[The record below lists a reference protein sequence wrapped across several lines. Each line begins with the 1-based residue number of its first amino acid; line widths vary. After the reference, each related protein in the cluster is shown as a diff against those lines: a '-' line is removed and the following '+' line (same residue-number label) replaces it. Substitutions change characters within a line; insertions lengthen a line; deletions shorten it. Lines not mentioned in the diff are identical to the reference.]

1 LIQHHRDQAGASTA
15 QLRYSGN
22 VRIDVWSDIVCPWCY
37 VGKRRLEHALAELED
52 PDDVEVVHRSF
63 QLNPAAP
70 RDRTT
75 DRAAGLKAKYGL
87 SQLDL
92 QAMEARLVGIAKDEG
107 LDFHLDSQVSGN
119 TFDAHRL
126 VQMGRARGI
135 QDAVVERLFR
145 AYFTEQ
151 RSIFD
156 GESLV
161 PLAREAG
168 LDEGEVRQVLA
179 GDGYAEAVARDVA
192 EAAALRVRG
201 VPFFLLDGRLVLSGA
216 QPLDVFRQAL
226 TQALATAP
234 SRA

>member
-1 LIQHHRDQAGASTA
+1 M
-15 QLRYSGN
+15 
-22 VRIDVWSDIVCPWCY
+22 RIDVWSDIVCPWCY
-37 VGKRRLEHALAELED
+37 VGKRRLEHALAALED
-52 PDDVEVVHRSF
+52 RDDVEVVHRSF

-92 QAMEARLVGIAKDEG
+92 QAMEARLVAIARDEG
-107 LDFHLDSQVSGN
+107 LDFHLDGQVSGN

-126 VQMGRARGI
+126 VQMGRERGV

-145 AYFTEQ
+145 AYFTEE

-156 GESLV
+156 SESLV

-168 LDEGEVRQVLA
+168 LDEAEVRDLLA
-179 GDGYAEAVARDVA
+179 GDGHAGDVA
-192 EAAALRVRG
+192 KDIEEATALRVRG
-201 VPFFLLDGRLVLSGA
+201 VPFFLIDRQYALSGA
-216 QPLDVFRQAL
+216 QPSNVFREALLQAR
-226 TQALATAP
+226 
-234 SRA
+234 SRVES